1 MLFAAIVLLVTSITG
16 IVAALVIGGPTP
28 TNPRHG
34 TWDVSGLNVSF
45 IAWGCAVMC
54 VIGLVLLFVDARLD
68 RRRPHELDA
77 ERHSAGDE
85 LFGEHDVERD
95 WAKDH

>member
-1 MLFAAIVLLVTSITG
+1 MLFAAIVLLVISITG
-16 IVAALVIGGPTP
+16 IVSALVIGGPTP

-34 TWDVSGLNVSF
+34 TWDIGGLDVGF

-68 RRRPHELDA
+68 RRRPHELDGDHHTGA
-77 ERHSAGDE
+77 DE